1 MADRQQI
8 QADLESKLEAG
19 GKKAD
24 EIKAKMAEA
33 GSDVSDE
40 AKNALVQAE
49 KVLEESKAKLGELA
63 AASDETFDEVWAKTQ
78 DVWSDLSNQ
87 VEGGWASVTDKVK
100 GMFS

>member
-8 QADLESKLEAG
+8 QADLEAKLEAG
-19 GKKAD
+19 GKKVD

-49 KVLEESKAKLGELA
+49 KVLEEGKNKLSELA
-63 AASDETFDEVWAKTQ
+63 AASDEAFDDAWEKTQ
-78 DVWSDLSNQ
+78 DVWNDLSSQ
-87 VEGGWASVTDKVK
+87 VEGGWASVTEKVK